1 MILTG
6 VLVNAVAVVLGS
18 GVGLLFKKGIPD
30 KITSSIMSGIGLFV
44 LYVGA
49 KGALGTEGTNGLVTI
64 LSMVLGAVIGSA
76 LDFDEKLTRFGESL
90 QKRFH
95 VAGENNTFAEG
106 FVYATLLMCV
116 GAMSIVG
123 SMESGLTGTHD
134 TLYAKSVL
142 DGVTALLLTASLGV
156 GVGFAAISLLVYQ
169 GGLTLAAQAVSG
181 LLTPVMIDQMTVVG
195 SLLIIGIALNV
206 LNITKLKVANYVLA
220 PFVPLLLLQFF
231 K

>member
-1 MILTG
+1 MIFTG
-6 VLVNAVAVVLGS
+6 VLVNAAAVVLGS
-18 GVGLLFKKGIPD
+18 GIGLLFQKGIPE
-30 KITSSIMSGIGLFV
+30 KITTSVMSGIGLFV

-49 KGALGTEGTNGLVTI
+49 KGAIVTEGTNGLVTI
-64 LSMVLGAVIGSA
+64 LSMVIGAVIGS
-76 LDFDEKLTRFGESL
+76 LFDFDEKLTRFGETL

-95 VAGENNTFAEG
+95 VKGGKNTFAEG

-123 SMESGLTGTHD
+123 SMESGLTGSHD
-134 TLYAKSVL
+134 TLFAKSVL
-142 DGVTALLLTASLGV
+142 DGVTALILTSSLGI

-181 LLTPVMIDQMTVVG
+181 FLTPDMINQMTVVG

-220 PFVPLLLLQFF
+220 PFVPLLILQFF
-231 K
+231 R

>member
-1 MILTG
+1 MIFTG
-6 VLVNAVAVVLGS
+6 VLVNAAAVVLGS
-18 GVGLLFKKGIPD
+18 SIGLLFQKGIPE
-30 KITSSIMSGIGLFV
+30 KITTSVMNGIGLFV

-49 KGALGTEGTNGLVTI
+49 KGAIITEGSSGLVTI
-64 LSMVLGAVIGSA
+64 LSLVIGAVIGS
-76 LDFDEKLTRFGESL
+76 LFDFDEKLTRFGEAL
-90 QKRFH
+90 QKRFN
-95 VAGENNTFAEG
+95 VKEGKNSFAEG

-123 SMESGLTGTHD
+123 SMESGLTGSHD
-134 TLYAKSVL
+134 TLFAKSVL
-142 DGVTALLLTASLGV
+142 DGVTALILTSSLGI

-181 LLTPVMIDQMTVVG
+181 FLTPVMINQMTVVG

-206 LNITKLKVANYVLA
+206 LNITKLKLANYVLA
-220 PFVPLLLLQFF
+220 PFIPLLLLPFF